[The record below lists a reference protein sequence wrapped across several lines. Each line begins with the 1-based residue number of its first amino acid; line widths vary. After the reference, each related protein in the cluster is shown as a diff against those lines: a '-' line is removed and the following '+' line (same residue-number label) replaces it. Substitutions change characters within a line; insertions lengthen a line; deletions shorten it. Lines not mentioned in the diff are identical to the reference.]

1 MINTNFIIGIS
12 LISIYWYITT
22 TFASKVTIAAC
33 QAHIR
38 KVCKCV
44 ITKIGIFT
52 RPSADAE
59 NAKKVRED
67 HSLIT
72 SIVLLSIASKTFVF
86 ERQDFLGD
94 LLCKGAIE
102 GDPSACVLP
111 RANCPIDTFLLKSRL
126 GKMDASP
133 CLLLWDPA
141 LALPPVARNSSSLV
155 VTRPPTQEHWHSSDI
170 LPSVTMAHKVDPY
183 EGIDFEEI
191 NEATDLADDEI
202 KCLKN
207 CFDLFDSK
215 KQTFLSADDLD
226 EILRAMGFRPSA
238 EELKAILEEIDED
251 GSGEIE
257 FAEFCQLCAKFLVE
271 DPDIE
276 TLKRELKAAF
286 RSFFYCSTYI
296 SFQQQPYFVESTTRM
311 EKGSS
316 RWTRWEAWSPSY
328 CSRSP
333 RKSWTGSSTSWTR
346 TAPARWISTS
356 SVKWWWAPLRIEHKR
371 KCKRTENKPFQS

>member
-1 MINTNFIIGIS
+1 
-12 LISIYWYITT
+12 
-22 TFASKVTIAAC
+22 
-33 QAHIR
+33 
-38 KVCKCV
+38 
-44 ITKIGIFT
+44 
-52 RPSADAE
+52 
-59 NAKKVRED
+59 
-67 HSLIT
+67 
-72 SIVLLSIASKTFVF
+72 
-86 ERQDFLGD
+86 
-94 LLCKGAIE
+94 
-102 GDPSACVLP
+102 
-111 RANCPIDTFLLKSRL
+111 
-126 GKMDASP
+126 
-133 CLLLWDPA
+133 
-141 LALPPVARNSSSLV
+141 
-155 VTRPPTQEHWHSSDI
+155 
-170 LPSVTMAHKVDPY
+170 MAHKVDPY

-296 SFQQQPYFVESTTRM
+296 SFQQPYFAESTTRM

-316 RWTRWEAWSPSY
+316 RWTR
-328 CSRSP
+328 
-333 RKSWTGSSTSWTR
+333 
-346 TAPARWISTS
+346 
-356 SVKWWWAPLRIEHKR
+356 
-371 KCKRTENKPFQS
+371 